1 MICWCNKFCL
11 SLAYISL
18 SLLICA
24 RFLCKKESLDFI
36 FMKVAHCFS
45 EVLGACSY
53 GSCCCCYLAARS
65 CLALC
70 DPMDSS
76 PPGSS
81 VHGISQARIL
91 GLVATFY
98 SKVSSWPRDLTQV
111 SCIESGFCTTEP
123 PEKSHS
129 CIITTSINLQCIFH
143 ISLIN

>member
-45 EVLGACSY
+45 EVLGTCSY
-53 GSCCCCYLAARS
+53 GSCCCCYLVARS
-65 CLALC
+65 CLTLC

-81 VHGISQARIL
+81 VHGISQTRIL
-91 GLVATFY
+91 RWVAIFFFRG
-98 SKVSSWPRDLTQV
+98 SSQPRDQTWV
-111 SCIESGFCTTEP
+111 SCICRGT
-123 PEKSHS
+123 HS
-129 CIITTSINLQCIFH
+129 LPLNQLRIP
-143 ISLIN
+143 